1 MFGLGTFFGINWM
14 VAVGGAYMA
23 FLWFPFTP
31 EKIVTVFI
39 AIWLL
44 RLIFPND
51 KKTLAVLYEMR
62 DRIKE
67 KMRAR
72 KEARKSRKNKQ

>member
-1 MFGLGTFFGINWM
+1 MFGLGTFFGIKWM
-14 VAVGGAYMA
+14 IAVGGAYMA

-44 RLIFPND
+44 RLLFPND
-51 KKTLAVLYEMR
+51 EKTLAVLYEMR
-62 DRIKE
+62 DRVRE